1 MLDQTIVDSYGQR
14 LTEKLEEHP
23 ASKHFK
29 TVWLG
34 MTLTRCERLRD
45 CTEWD
50 WVIQC
55 SASQSLYFQLSL
67 LSDVSISIHF
77 ECIWYI
83 ELYQFQD
90 VPKYQHFD
98 AQLTDSLAWFSVRLQ
113 HSQDKFVRVAPTD
126 WGNELWDFME
136 LQKFWNCE
144 MLNPCCFQISKTY
157 FILDQK
163 LVRHG
168 TLLPCCVGHPAR
180 LLCGRALRCGGSGNW
195 HPAAWG
201 KSRLKEPANVES
213 DASLNAEKIP
223 TQHFQGWNCW
233 IWKLNQGAW

>member
-1 MLDQTIVDSYGQR
+1 
-14 LTEKLEEHP
+14 
-23 ASKHFK
+23 
-29 TVWLG
+29 

-144 MLNPCCFQISKTY
+144 ILNPCCFQISKTY

-201 KSRLKEPANVES
+201 KSRLKRAGKRWVRCVTQRREDSDPTFSGLELLDMKTES
-213 DASLNAEKIP
+213 RCMVNGGRLKAGLSYS
-223 TQHFQGWNCW
+223 
-233 IWKLNQGAW
+233 